1 MLPYRP
7 YAGGSCRDRD
17 RRRPGDIAQAVREV
31 PLQRLGRPEEVAW
44 AVIFLAS
51 DRANFI
57 TGETLYVSGGPR
69 VSNRED

>member
-1 MLPYRP
+1 MHASTDDLVRRHAATAAGAPADEP
-7 YAGGSCRDRD
+7 VLAGG
-17 RRRPGDIAQAVREV
+17 
-31 PLQRLGRPEEVAW
+31 PLQRLGRPEEIAW